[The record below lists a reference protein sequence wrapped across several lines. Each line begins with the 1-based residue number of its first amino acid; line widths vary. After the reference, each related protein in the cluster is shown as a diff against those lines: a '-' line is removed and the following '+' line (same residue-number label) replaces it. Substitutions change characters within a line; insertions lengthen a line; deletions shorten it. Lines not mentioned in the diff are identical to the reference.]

1 MILKSIRFILLL
13 PTLSFLFALL
23 FALSALADEL
33 PVFYKGIRPLG
44 MGGAFTAVADDENAM
59 FYNPAGLNK
68 IEGFGG
74 IEILNPYVEVSKN
87 TLDFFKDV
95 QDIADAE
102 TDTEQ
107 TELAADLL
115 EEWLGEHLHLRTGLF
130 PNVTFHNFGV
140 GVLAQGVFDGE
151 VHNPL
156 GSNTL
161 EVRGG
166 YDIALLVSG
175 AYSFTVKDNPLQI
188 GATGKVIQRH
198 LLDKAYTT
206 RELVEEDGIDPTDD
220 LEKGT
225 GFGFDVGAIYSLSVF
240 LNPSFGLSVQ
250 NIADTDLGDAGQLE
264 QQLNLGVALKPTVG
278 FGTLILALDAVD
290 LTRQVGTDDDL
301 AKRLHAGVEY
311 QLPIILAVRAGFN
324 QGYFGGGFTADFR
337 ILKLAYAYYIEE
349 IGAYAGQRPDRR
361 HAAQLSLGF

>member
-1 MILKSIRFILLL
+1 MKPWILIALLL
-13 PTLSFLFALL
+13 IATPVFAE
-23 FALSALADEL
+23 EL

-44 MGGAFTAVADDENAM
+44 MGGAFTAVADDENAL

-68 IEGFGG
+68 IEGYGG
-74 IEILNPYVEVSKN
+74 IEIFNPYVETSKN
-87 TLDFFKDV
+87 TMDFFKDV
-95 QDIADAE
+95 KDIADAE

-130 PNVTFHNFGV
+130 PNVTFHNFGI

-166 YDIALLVSG
+166 YDVALVVSG
-175 AYSFTVKDNPLQI
+175 AYGFIVMDNPLQI
-188 GATGKVIQRH
+188 GATGKIIQRQA
-198 LLDKAYTT
+198 LDKTYTT

-225 GFGFDVGAIYSLSVF
+225 GFGLDLGAIYSLPVF
-240 LNPSFGLSVQ
+240 LAPSFGLVIQ
-250 NIADTDLGDAGQLE
+250 NIADTDLGDAGQLQ
-264 QQLNLGVALKPTVG
+264 QQLNLGAAVRPPIAFGEVVVA
-278 FGTLILALDAVD
+278 FDMVD
-290 LTRQVGTDDDL
+290 LTRQIGSDDDL
-301 AKRLHAGVEY
+301 AKRLHLGVEY
-311 QLPIILAVRAGFN
+311 QLPMIFAFRAGFN
-324 QGYFGGGFTADFR
+324 QGYFSFGAAADVW

-349 IGAYAGQRPDRR
+349 IGAYAGQQPDRR

>member
-1 MILKSIRFILLL
+1 MLSLKKKVWLSIV
-13 PTLSFLFALL
+13 FLIGLL
-23 FALSALADEL
+23 FSKDIFADEI

-44 MGGAFTAVADDENAM
+44 MGGAFTAVANDENAM
-59 FYNPAGLNK
+59 FYNPAGMNNIK
-68 IEGFGG
+68 GFGG
-74 IEILNPYVEVSKN
+74 AEILNPLFEVSRN
-87 TLDFFKDV
+87 TLDFLRDV

-115 EEWLGEHLHLRTGLF
+115 EKWLGEHLHLRTGLF
-130 PNVTFHNFGV
+130 PNVTFHNFGI
-140 GVLAQGVFDGE
+140 GVLAQGMFHGE

-175 AYSFTVKDNPLQI
+175 AYGFTVMNNPLQI
-188 GATGKVIQRH
+188 GVTGKVIQRQ
-198 LLDKAYTT
+198 LVDQRYTT
-206 RELVEEDGIDPTDD
+206 RELVEQDGIDPTDD

-225 GFGFDVGAIYSLSVF
+225 GFGVDLGAIYALPVF
-240 LNPSFGLSVQ
+240 LNPSFGLTLQ
-250 NIADTDLGDAGQLE
+250 NIADTDLGDAGELP
-264 QQLNLGVALKPTVG
+264 QQLNLGVAFKPTVG
-278 FGTLILALDAVD
+278 FGVLILALDVVD

-301 AKRLHAGVEY
+301 AKRLHVGVEY
-311 QLPIILAVRAGFN
+311 QLPVILAVRAGFN
-324 QGYFGGGFTADFR
+324 QGYFGGGFTADLW

-349 IGAYAGQRPDRR
+349 LGAFAGQQPDRR